1 LQSIEQ
7 QSLVRVGMTYLG
19 TLMANFEAS
28 SVVVL
33 GLVIPVV
40 TRSLAHEPSAL
51 LASIQLAL
59 SASSIVVIT
68 ASPFHLGGGL
78 VLAELHGDDKTFKDL
93 LKWTVA
99 LTVFLPL
106 GAFLIR

>member
-1 LQSIEQ
+1 VGVLQVIGSLLESIQ
-7 QSLVRVGMTYLG
+7 NQSLVRVGITYLG

-51 LASIQLAL
+51 VASIQLAL
-59 SASSIVVIT
+59 SATSIVVVT
-68 ASPFHLGGGL
+68 SSPFHLGL
-78 VLAELHGDDKTFKDL
+78 TFTHIFA
-93 LKWTVA
+93 W
-99 LTVFLPL
+99 
-106 GAFLIR
+106 R